1 LRAVDIQANPGR
13 LGDAKPRDWVKRIQL
28 AGLPTL
34 QLVQGESV
42 SPKTQEVSM
51 VRIRSVLSHSTQAL
65 VEGALV
71 SLLVVGLMA
80 GTAFAA
86 KPTQSSGG
94 SGSCWA
100 NPSPVAV
107 GADYVLTGTGL
118 GAYAIVNV
126 LISDSVGTTSWNLQA
141 DASGRT
147 SVTWHSYWTGTSSVK
162 FMKSSRHSSSV
173 VASCTFAVN

>member
-1 LRAVDIQANPGR
+1 MNRIFKHATGAVLEG
-13 LGDAKPRDWVKRIQL
+13 
-28 AGLPTL
+28 GLIAVIAIGL
-34 QLVQGESV
+34 IGGS
-42 SPKTQEVSM
+42 
-51 VRIRSVLSHSTQAL
+51 AL
-65 VEGALV
+65 
-71 SLLVVGLMA
+71 
-80 GTAFAA
+80 AA
-86 KPTQSSGG
+86 KPSGTTGG
-94 SGSCWA
+94 SGSCSA

-141 DASGRT
+141 DASGKT